1 MRDPGRLDTQIMVI
15 FEGHLPPNCV
25 GEQISEDR
33 YQVGPVWASNEKLS
47 SREFWAAQQVTGESI
62 SKMTIRHMDGIKENH
77 TRVRIISDGT
87 EHDVIR
93 VYPVGRRHQIELTV
107 RCRS

>member
-1 MRDPGRLDTQIMVI
+1 MRDPGRLDTQIMII

-33 YQVGPVWASNEKLS
+33 YHIGPVWASDEQLS
-47 SREFWAAQQVTGESI
+47 SREFWAAQQVTGETLR
-62 SKMTIRHMDGIKENH
+62 KMTIHHLDNIRENH
-77 TRVRIISDGT
+77 TRVKIISDGS

-93 VYPVGRRHQIELTV
+93 AYPVGRRHQVELTV
-107 RCRS
+107 RRRS